1 MANPPFNVDKVDKKK
16 DFVKKDKRLAFGIP
30 KNDNANYMWI
40 QYFLSYLNKEGK
52 AGFIMAASATDAA
65 SSEKEIRK
73 KIIDT
78 GYIEAIVSIPNNF
91 FYTRSL
97 PCHVWFF
104 NKKKKEKNSILFI
117 DAKNTFRKLSQT
129 LNDFNQDQME
139 GLTTILKSY
148 RGEKLNFFKNN
159 WLKENFKKGI
169 YEDITGLCKIVH
181 IKEII
186 ENDYSLNPGRYVGYE
201 IKLDKNFNYKKEI
214 NQINDEVKKLNE
226 ENKKLID
233 EILKI
238 KI

>member
-1 MANPPFNVDKVDKKK
+1 MNLAIHGLEGKIIESNSFYSDPHKLIGKCNFVMANPPFNVDKVDKKK

-104 NKKKKEKNSILFI
+104 NKKK
-117 DAKNTFRKLSQT
+117 RKKIPFYLLMQKIP
-129 LNDFNQDQME
+129 L
-139 GLTTILKSY
+139 
-148 RGEKLNFFKNN
+148 
-159 WLKENFKKGI
+159 EN
-169 YEDITGLCKIVH
+169 
-181 IKEII
+181 
-186 ENDYSLNPGRYVGYE
+186 
-201 IKLDKNFNYKKEI
+201 
-214 NQINDEVKKLNE
+214 
-226 ENKKLID
+226 
-233 EILKI
+233 
-238 KI
+238 